1 MNNHSTPYIC
11 SPEGEISTEGAVAQS
26 VEQRTENPCV
36 AGSIPAHTTKT
47 STAMLGFFVILMFN
61 EQKDIYIVYS
71 SFYFVLHNSK
81 CKLLGSS
88 KT

>member
-36 AGSIPAHTTKT
+36 AGSIPAHTTRT
-47 STAMLGFFVILMFN
+47 STAMLGFFVLVPFARIQILIIHVFLI
-61 EQKDIYIVYS
+61 EVP
-71 SFYFVLHNSK
+71 
-81 CKLLGSS
+81 
-88 KT
+88 